1 MRITRMI
8 FLFSLIS
15 LFMPCLTNAQTV
27 RYVAFFPIPYITHT
41 KVEVD
46 TAYFAGRDDGRLK
59 VGGSLSVPTIN
70 ASKDLVFSST
80 TSTAAGAVNLSAGAF
95 DVAETEYGDFLVL
108 GEDKKI
114 TFTAF
119 TSGSD
124 ATQTDQLKADDSME
138 LKAINWGSNIAFKKG
153 TSSPSNDFSKMNAQ
167 NAASTGAPSDTV
179 RFCWSPLRIK
189 GTFEYQYYLIAY
201 DGDTCP

>member
-80 TSTAAGAVNLSAGAF
+80 TSTAAGAVNLSAGVF

-124 ATQTDQLKADDSME
+124 DTQTDQLKADDSME
-138 LKAINWGSNIAFKKG
+138 LKAINWGSYIAFKKG
-153 TSSPSNDFSKMNAQ
+153 TTSPSDDFSEMNAQ
-167 NAASTGAPSDTV
+167 NDASTGAPSDTV

-201 DGDTCP
+201 NGDTCP

>member
-119 TSGSD
+119 TSDSD
-124 ATQTDQLKADDSME
+124 TTQTDQLKADDSME
-138 LKAINWGSNIAFKKG
+138 LKVITWGNNIAFKKG
-153 TSSPSNDFSKMNAQ
+153 TSSPSADFSKMNAQ

-201 DGDTCP
+201 NGDTCP